1 MENFIELKTPV
12 NVDFSPKDVKFPR
25 YALQNTLGKAEAEE
39 MAARF
44 LEFWQENDQWKAV
57 NAKLI
62 CERLDE
68 QANNFEKFK
77 GIYTLMFLP
86 CFIEIGTDYLMK
98 HEYIEMQ
105 YFDEGDDSLVYVGPT
120 NKLLEAIRPFVQKQT
135 NHNQKIAAI

>member
-12 NVDFSPKDVKFPR
+12 NVDFNPKDVKFPK

-68 QANNFEKFK
+68 QASNFEKFK

-86 CFIEIGTDYLMK
+86 CFIEIGTDYLIK

-105 YFDEGDDSLVYVGPT
+105 YFGEGNDTTVYVGPT
-120 NKLLEAIRPFVQKQT
+120 KKLLEAIRPFVQK
-135 NHNQKIAAI
+135 